1 MTIEN
6 AFHYYSIGNRGGR
19 IEMNEKAIPIKFGT
33 DGWRGIIA
41 DDFTVPNVRYCAQS
55 LAEYLLASG
64 QAGKGFVIGYDTRFA
79 SERFAAA
86 AAEVLAGNGI
96 KVALCSTA
104 VPTPFISFAVV
115 HEKAAGAIVITAS
128 HNPGDWNGFKIKT
141 SDGASA
147 PTEVEREVESRLPE
161 IFASERVRRVPLE
174 KALAEGLVRHLAISP
189 AYDRRMLDLVDIQA
203 IKDAGLTVAVDSM
216 FGAGIGHFARILA
229 GGKTRVKEI
238 HGERNPVFPGMKQP
252 EPIAKNL
259 GELCA
264 FVPKVG
270 ADVGLATDGDADRIG
285 MVDEKGRPLT
295 PLQIFA
301 LLALYLLEV
310 RGERGAIVKTLT
322 TTSML
327 NKLGV
332 MYNVPVFETKVGFKY
347 VAPLML
353 KHNALI
359 GGEESSGFGFR
370 NHIPERDGIL
380 AGLCLLDLMAKT
392 GKRPSELIEH
402 LYRKVGPHHYH
413 RVDIEYPAEQRQTIV
428 SRLKENLPS
437 KLNGIAVSRV
447 NTEDGYHFLLSDGS
461 WLLIR
466 FSGTEPLLRIY
477 SEAPSLEAAKALIAA
492 GREILKV

>member
-1 MTIEN
+1 M
-6 AFHYYSIGNRGGR
+6 A
-19 IEMNEKAIPIKFGT
+19 APIKFGT

-41 DDFTVPNVRYCAQS
+41 DEFTVPNVCYCAQAV
-55 LAEYLLASG
+55 AEYLAASD
-64 QAGKGFVIGYDTRFA
+64 QASRGFVVGYDTRFA

-96 KVALCSTA
+96 KVALCSSA
-104 VPTPFISFAVV
+104 APTPLISFAVV
-115 HEKAAGAIVITAS
+115 HQQAAGAIIITAS
-128 HNPGDWNGFKIKT
+128 HNPPEWNGFKIKT

-147 PTEVEREVESRLPE
+147 PTEVEHEVEGRLPE
-161 IFASERVRRVPLE
+161 IIRTDRVRRMPLE
-174 KALAEGLVRHLAISP
+174 KALAEGLITHLDIAP
-189 AYDRRMLDLVDIQA
+189 VYDRRMAELVDLGA
-203 IKDAGLTVAVDSM
+203 IRGGGLTVAVDSM

-229 GGKTRVKEI
+229 GGRTQVKEI

-252 EPIAKNL
+252 EPIGRNL
-259 GELCA
+259 TELCA
-264 FVPKVG
+264 FVPRVR

-285 MVDEKGRPLT
+285 MVDEKGQPLT

-322 TTSML
+322 TTRML
-327 NKLGV
+327 NKLGE

-353 KHNALI
+353 AHNALI

-380 AGLCLLDLMAKT
+380 AGLCLLELISRT

-402 LYRKVGPHHYH
+402 LYSKVGPHHYH
-413 RVDIEYPAEQRQTIV
+413 RVDIEYPADQRQAIV
-428 SRLKENLPS
+428 ARLKDHLPTH
-437 KLNGIAVSRV
+437 LGGIPVSRV

-466 FSGTEPLLRIY
+466 FSGTEPLLRVY
-477 SEAPSLEAAKALIAA
+477 SEAPSLEAAKGLIAA

>member
-1 MTIEN
+1 M
-6 AFHYYSIGNRGGR
+6 AV
-19 IEMNEKAIPIKFGT
+19 PIKFGT

-55 LAEYLLASG
+55 LAEYVVASH
-64 QAGKGFVIGYDTRFA
+64 QAPKGFVIGYDTRFA

-96 KVALCSTA
+96 KVALCSSAT
-104 VPTPFISFAVV
+104 PTPLISFAVV
-115 HEKAAGAIVITAS
+115 HQRAAGAIIITAS
-128 HNPGDWNGFKIKT
+128 HNPPEWNGFKIKT

-147 PTEVEREVESRLPE
+147 PTEVEREVESRLPAV
-161 IFASERVRRVPLE
+161 ISSDRVRCVPLE
-174 KALAEGLVRHLAISP
+174 KALTDGLITHLDIAP
-189 AYDRRMLDLVDIQA
+189 AYDRRMAELVDLEA
-203 IKDAGLTVAVDSM
+203 IRKAGLTVAVDSM
-216 FGAGIGHFARILA
+216 FGAGMGHFARILT
-229 GGKTRVKEI
+229 GGRTQVREI
-238 HGERNPVFPGMKQP
+238 HGERNPAFPGMKQP
-252 EPIAKNL
+252 EPIGRNL
-259 GELCA
+259 TELCA
-264 FVPKVG
+264 FVPRVH

-285 MVDEKGRPLT
+285 MVDENGQPLT
-295 PLQIFA
+295 PLQLFA

-322 TTSML
+322 TTRML
-327 NKLGV
+327 NKLGE
-332 MYNVPVFETKVGFKY
+332 MYSVPVFETKVGFKY

-353 KHNALI
+353 AHSAII

-380 AGLCLLDLMAKT
+380 AGLCLLELMAKT
-392 GKRPSELIEH
+392 GKRPSQLIEH
-402 LYRKVGPHHYH
+402 LYRKVGPHHYD
-413 RVDIEYPAEQRQTIV
+413 RVDIEYPAEERQAIV
-428 SRLKENLPS
+428 ARLQDHLPAR
-437 KLNGIAVSRV
+437 LAGIPVSRV
-447 NTEDGYHFLLSDGS
+447 NTEDGYHFLLADGS